1 MKHYSKNIISIFSFS
16 LFISLYIVSP
26 HYASAYYIHF
36 SDATYTNGSHTET
49 FPLHC
54 GDIVQLPPGGTIT
67 FLVSATSDIMNYNEL
82 CIQSLP
88 EGAAFQCVSGP
99 GPTVSSV
106 FTWTPSG
113 PFSGSVVFVATPE
126 FQDCSL
132 YFDWP
137 LPVELSSFTYSI
149 NGNDVILNWQTVSEN
164 NNSEFV
170 IERADIVS
178 GNIQNWIQAGSV
190 RGNGTVSTLSYYAF
204 TDKGLKSGLYQ
215 FRLKQIDYNGNFEY
229 YYLGSNVQIGEPVRF
244 EVSQNYPNPFNPTTI
259 INYNL
264 TNADHVSLKVYNS
277 SGTEVKTIVDEF
289 KNAGYYSVIFDGKNL
304 ASGIYYY
311 KLLSKNFVSV
321 KKMIL
326 LK

>member
-1 MKHYSKNIISIFSFS
+1 MNHYSKTMISIFSFS
-16 LFISLYIVSP
+16 LIISLYIVSP
-26 HYASAYYIHF
+26 HYASAYNILL
-36 SDATYTNGSHTET
+36 SDATYTNGAHTET

-67 FLVSATSDIMNYNEL
+67 FIVNATSDIMNFNEL

-88 EGAAFQCVSGP
+88 PGASFPCVSGP
-99 GPTVSSV
+99 LSVSST
-106 FTWTPSG
+106 FTWTPPG
-113 PFSGSVVFVATPE
+113 PFSGNITFVATPG
-126 FQDCSL
+126 FADCEL

-137 LPVELSSFTYSI
+137 LPVELSSFTSLI
-149 NGNDVILNWQTVSEN
+149 NGNDVTLNWQTGSEI
-164 NNSEFV
+164 NNSVFV

-178 GNIQNWIQAGSV
+178 GNLQNWIQAGSV
-190 RGNGTVSTLSYYAF
+190 PGNGTVSTLSDYAF
-204 TDKGLKSGLYQ
+204 TDRGLKSGLYQ
-215 FRLKQIDYNGNFEY
+215 YRLKQIDYNGNFEY

-244 EVSQNYPNPFNPTTI
+244 ELFQNYPNPFNPTTV

-264 TNADHVSLKVYNS
+264 KNADYVTLKVYNS

-289 KNAGYYSVIFDGKNL
+289 KNAGYYSVIFDGKDL

-311 KLLSKNFVSV
+311 KLISKNFISV